1 MYIIFDEVS
10 VKIFGLFLNQI
21 SVSLFLT
28 LSILY
33 IIVDLSPLSDV
44 FFKYFFQSVAYL
56 LILLTLS
63 FREQKIL
70 NFNQSI

>member
-1 MYIIFDEVS
+1 MLICHLYIIFDEVS

-21 SVSLFLT
+21 SVSLLLT
-28 LSILY
+28 FKYSLY
-33 IIVDLSPLSDV
+33 IVELSPLSDV

-63 FREQKIL
+63 FRE
-70 NFNQSI
+70 